1 MHLIDVTNSYR
12 RMVENQ
18 LTATDANL
26 VKVYSL
32 GNTTVIYSEARRH
45 IDAVLSNKIRKIK
58 QIELDFVIDNLFD
71 KEVQADLEINETE
84 RHRVIDVTLKR
95 ETA

>member
-1 MHLIDVTNSYR
+1 
-12 RMVENQ
+12 MVENQ